1 MPVAVRNDYVIEK
14 AVKDLLRDDNTPM
27 NFKAIDVSHNIS
39 ALSRPG
45 LACAVVSGDYTAM
58 GNSGEIEEK
67 AKIVV
72 SLVFKNVA
80 NEEERRK
87 LAHPAVRYVIGKLHK
102 NDLGLDMEPL
112 TVGDWREVTTTEHAA
127 VACLVIEIEF
137 TTQFTVVP
145 EAAEENYRELLSIC
159 STFKSETPDNETLAE
174 SEVTFNEVNNEPEQ

>member
-1 MPVAVRNDYVIEK
+1 MPVAISNCYVIEK
-14 AVKDLLRDDNTPM
+14 AIKDLLRDNNTPM

-45 LACAVVSGDYTAM
+45 LACAVVSGEYTAM
-58 GNSGEIEEK
+58 DNSGEVEEK

-112 TVGDWREVTTTEHAA
+112 TVGNWREVTTAEHAA
-127 VACLVIEIEF
+127 VACMVIEIEF

-145 EAAEENYRELLSIC
+145 ESAEQNYRELLSIC
-159 STFKSETPDNETLAE
+159 STFKSETPDNEILVE
-174 SEVTFNEVNNEPEQ
+174 GEVNFNEVNNEPEI

>member
-1 MPVAVRNDYVIEK
+1 MPVAVTNNYVIEK
-14 AVKDLLRDDNTPM
+14 AIKDLLRDNNTPM

-45 LACAVVSGDYTAM
+45 LACAVTSGDFTAM
-58 GNSGEIEEK
+58 DNSGEVEEK

-80 NEEERRK
+80 SEEERRK
-87 LAHPAVRYVIGKLHK
+87 IAHPAVSYVIHKLHD
-102 NDLGLDMEPL
+102 NDLGLDMTPL
-112 TVGDWREVTTTEHAA
+112 KVGNWREVTTAEHLA
-127 VACLVIEIEF
+127 VACMVIEIEF

-174 SEVTFNEVNNEPEQ
+174 GTVIFKEVNNEPEQ

>member
-1 MPVAVRNDYVIEK
+1 MPVAITNCYVIEK
-14 AVKDLLRDDNTPM
+14 AIKDLLRDDNTPM
-27 NFKAIDVSHNIS
+27 NFKAIDVQSNIS

-45 LACAVVSGDYTAM
+45 LACAVMSGDFTEADF
-58 GNSGEIEEK
+58 SGRIEEN

-72 SLVFKNVA
+72 SLVLKNVA
-80 NEEERRK
+80 SEEERRK
-87 LAHPAVRYVIGKLHK
+87 IAHPAVSYVIGKLHN

-112 TVGDWREVTTTEHAA
+112 TVGNWREVTTAEHVA
-127 VACLVIEIEF
+127 VACMVIEIDF

-174 SEVTFNEVNNEPEQ
+174 GTVIFKEVNNEPEQ